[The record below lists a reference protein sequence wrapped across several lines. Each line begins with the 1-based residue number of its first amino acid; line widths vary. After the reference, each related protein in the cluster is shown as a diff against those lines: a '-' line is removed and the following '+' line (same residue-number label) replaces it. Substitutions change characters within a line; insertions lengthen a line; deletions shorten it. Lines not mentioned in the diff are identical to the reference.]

1 MKTLKTKALV
11 AILLATASVL
21 PLIPFVAH
29 AEETATE
36 SDTVIV
42 TGRINPDDPAPV
54 RQTRA
59 RLSRTPGSV
68 AVVARESYDN
78 SYALGLFDTLKSV
91 SGVFAQKKFGED
103 GRFSIRGSGI
113 GNSAHNRGSWLAI
126 DGVPV
131 NQADGS
137 GDFQEMDPL
146 SVRYVEVYKGANAL
160 RFGGA
165 QLGGAVNY
173 VTPTGLNAG
182 YRSLVRVEGGSFGT
196 LRGHVAYA
204 DVLGDYD
211 LYVAATA
218 TKADGWRDNS
228 QQEAKRLTV
237 NAGRTFGEDRSIRLI
252 LQANDLDQRI
262 AGGLTLDQAL
272 NSPTATTAANYPDLK
287 YGRNVVSI
295 RSTVQTDWKL
305 NDNWRLNAGV
315 YAAWKNLIHPISVYI
330 DYNYQ
335 NYGAF
340 ARFDGQGSLFS
351 RRADVFAGVN
361 YRAGL
366 TDVQNYVNANG
377 SPGAQ
382 TGLAAQNASSWD
394 VFGEGRLF
402 VSDELALIAGGSYGW
417 TERNYTNRLNAANNA
432 DKSFDWFAPRFGV
445 LWQNEQGY
453 QVFANLTRSVEAP
466 TYGAL
471 VQSPLPQFTP
481 VDFQDATTFEVGTR
495 GRSAHLIWDLA
506 VYRAQIDGEMLNFIV
521 SPDIPAASFNAEH
534 TVHQGLEAALD
545 WKMGAVSGWET
556 TLRQTYTWSDFHF
569 DGDKTYGDA
578 TLPVIPEH
586 YYRAELAFNRDG
598 WKVAPSVEWVPSEV
612 WVDYANTKQ
621 APGYTVW
628 NLSLSKKVSKSVD
641 VFIDARNLADTRY
654 VSSVNAVT
662 DFTKVAASS
671 QRVFWPGEGPAVFVG
686 IRLTGG

>member
-1 MKTLKTKALV
+1 MISRKRALI
-11 AILLATASVL
+11 ALLAASTAL
-21 PLIPFVAH
+21 TPFVAS
-29 AEETATE
+29 ADEAAE

-42 TGRINPDDPAPV
+42 TGQLNPDDPAPV
-54 RQTRA
+54 RQARA
-59 RLSRTPGSV
+59 RLSRTPGAV

-113 GNSAHNRGSWLAI
+113 GNGSHNRGSWLAV
-126 DGVPV
+126 DGVPI

-146 SVRYVEVYKGANAL
+146 SVRNVEVYKGANAL

-173 VTPTGLNAG
+173 VTPTGLKAG
-182 YRSLVRVEGGSFGT
+182 YRSLVRIEGGSFGT
-196 LRGHVAYA
+196 LRGHAAYA
-204 DVLGDYD
+204 GVIGDYD

-218 TKADGWRDNS
+218 TRADGWRDNS

-237 NAGRTFGEDRSIRLI
+237 NVGRTFGEERSVRLI
-252 LQANDLDQRI
+252 LQANDLEQRI
-262 AGGLTLDQAL
+262 AGGLTLDQAM
-272 NSPTATTAANYPDLK
+272 NTPTATTAANYPDLK
-287 YGRNVVSI
+287 YGRNVVSV

-305 NDNWRLNAGV
+305 NDNWRLSGGV

-340 ARFDGQGSLFS
+340 ARVDGQGALFG

-366 TDVQNYVNANG
+366 TDVRTYVNANG
-377 SPGAQ
+377 APGAR

-402 VSDELALIAGGSYGW
+402 VTDELALIAGGSYGW
-417 TERNYTNRLNAANNA
+417 TNRDYINRLNTANNA
-432 DKSFDWFAPRFGV
+432 DKSFDWFAPRLGL
-445 LWQNEQGY
+445 LWQNERGH

-471 VQSPLPQFTP
+471 VQTPLPQFTP
-481 VDFQDATTFEVGTR
+481 VAFQDATTFEVGTR

-506 VYRAQIDGEMLNFIV
+506 VYRAQIEGEMLNFIV
-521 SPDIPAASFNAEH
+521 SPDIPAATFNADH

-545 WKMGAVSGWET
+545 WKIGVVGGWET

-578 TLPVIPEH
+578 RLPVIPEH
-586 YYRAELAFNRDG
+586 YYRAELAFARDG
-598 WKVAPSVEWVPSEV
+598 WKIAPSVEWVPSKV

-628 NLSLSKKVSKSVD
+628 NLSLAKKVNKSVD
-641 VFIDARNLADTRY
+641 VFVDARNLADARY

-671 QRVFWPGEGPAVFVG
+671 QRVFWPGEGRAIFVG